1 MGANQS
7 AVYASNEANDS
18 FMTKKSASNG
28 ADGSFMP
35 NKTGQVLIF
44 RSSSKWKSHFQSSK
58 ETNKL
63 MVVHFTAA
71 WCGPCRAM
79 EPIIRDFAAKYV
91 GVEFIQIDVDELEG
105 VAREY
110 GVQALPA
117 FVMIKKGKAIDK
129 VVGADK
135 AALQKKIETYLV

>member
-63 MVVHFTAA
+63 VSYRANPVLYFMICYLSESDKNILFFMFF
-71 WCGPCRAM
+71 CRWLF
-79 EPIIRDFAAKYV
+79 ISQLHGV
-91 GVEFIQIDVDELEG
+91 GL
-105 VAREY
+105 VAPWN
-110 GVQALPA
+110 L
-117 FVMIKKGKAIDK
+117 
-129 VVGADK
+129 
-135 AALQKKIETYLV
+135 